1 MPPVFI
7 LRQEEDASGTNE
19 FTKHPYRT
27 FLSFFHLQP
36 RERVRSR
43 QSECSVGTK
52 DLELTDITNSE
63 TSRPEANLEN
73 MPEYNDSNR
82 AFLQAFMARSS
93 MTFED
98 AQPILAAILTVSG
111 T

>member
-1 MPPVFI
+1 MV
-7 LRQEEDASGTNE
+7 
-19 FTKHPYRT
+19 
-27 FLSFFHLQP
+27 
-36 RERVRSR
+36 
-43 QSECSVGTK
+43 
-52 DLELTDITNSE
+52 
-63 TSRPEANLEN
+63 EN
-73 MPEYNDSNR
+73 MAGYNDSNR